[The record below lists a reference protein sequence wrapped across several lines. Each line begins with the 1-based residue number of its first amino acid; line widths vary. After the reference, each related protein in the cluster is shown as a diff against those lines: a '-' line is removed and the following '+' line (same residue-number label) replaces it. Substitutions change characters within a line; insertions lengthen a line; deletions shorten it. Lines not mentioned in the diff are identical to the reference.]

1 MTTRRAPNRIRAM
14 VPSDS
19 LAALV
24 DEHLRVIGMTVTDAA
39 RLAGLS
45 ARQMH
50 RIVKGNSVYVQP
62 ATIDGLERLGLDR
75 RRLVLAVYGAESTP
89 QEVVT

>member
-1 MTTRRAPNRIRAM
+1 M
-14 VPSDS
+14 VPPDS

-24 DEHLRVIGMTVTDAA
+24 DQHLRVIGMTVTVAA
-39 RLAGLS
+39 RVAGLS
-45 ARQMH
+45 TRQMH

-75 RRLVLAVYGAESTP
+75 RRLVLAVYGAEPTP
-89 QEVVT
+89 SVEVTP